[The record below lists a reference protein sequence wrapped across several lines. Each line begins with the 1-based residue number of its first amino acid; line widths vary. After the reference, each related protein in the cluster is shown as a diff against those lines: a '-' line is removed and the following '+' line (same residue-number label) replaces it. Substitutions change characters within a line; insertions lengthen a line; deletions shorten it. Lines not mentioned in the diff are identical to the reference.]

1 MTHRKPK
8 SKKEAREVD
17 DKFENRNAVTIGDC
31 HRADKL
37 GWEAQWH
44 RISTEVGM
52 INLAIDNK
60 SHGICN
66 RDCLLAPQLN

>member
-37 GWEAQWH
+37 GWFGLAKWEAQWH

-52 INLAIDNK
+52 INL
-60 SHGICN
+60 
-66 RDCLLAPQLN
+66 